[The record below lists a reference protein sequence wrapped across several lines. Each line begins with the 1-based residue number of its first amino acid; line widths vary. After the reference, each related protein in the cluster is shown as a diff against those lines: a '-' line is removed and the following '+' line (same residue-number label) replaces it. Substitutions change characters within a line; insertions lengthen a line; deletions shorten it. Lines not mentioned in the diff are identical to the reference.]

1 MQEPQVT
8 APEAE
13 AGSPPAAP
21 EPFTAPAPQD
31 AAPEAPSAPDAE
43 ASPETPPE
51 HNWDEVWEHEE
62 LKTRRETVRESAH
75 GEGRLQGLQEATA
88 ASDESMQSFDK
99 LTRQVGAVLG
109 RLNKA
114 ASDGAL
120 DAAGVSQ
127 LLSEH
132 QETFFVLNK
141 ALDKEFQG
149 QYGHVGYSE
158 LLKEMG
164 EGLENPSLL
173 ADFEKRLPL
182 AARRIDKRLASDL
195 RKWLTSKVETD
206 AYERGRKKG
215 LADAKAAQAAA
226 QQVKGAKGTGPN
238 LAPGSPAGGRSDA
251 ELLKDPTTSI
261 EKLMEIRARQKA
273 AGE

>member
-1 MQEPQVT
+1 MQETQVT

-21 EPFTAPAPQD
+21 EPFTQAPQD
-31 AAPEAPSAPDAE
+31 AVPEAPSAPEAE
-43 ASPETPPE
+43 TPTETPPD
-51 HNWDEVWEHEE
+51 WDALWDHEE

-75 GEGRLQGLQEATA
+75 GEGRLQGLQEAVT
-88 ASDESMQSFDK
+88 ASDEAKQTFDK

-114 ASDGAL
+114 ASDGTL
-120 DAAGVSQ
+120 DSAGVSQ

-141 ALDKEFQG
+141 ALDTEFQG

-164 EGLENPSLL
+164 EGLEDPSLL

-182 AARRIDKRLASDL
+182 AARRIDKRLALDL
-195 RKWLTSKVETD
+195 RKWLTSKVATE
-206 AYERGRKKG
+206 AEAKGYKRG
-215 LADAKAAQAAA
+215 LAEGKAAQAAA
-226 QQVKGAKGTGPN
+226 QQVQQVKGTGPN
-238 LAPGSPAGGRSDA
+238 LAAGSPAGGRSDK
-251 ELLKDPTTSI
+251 ELLADPSTPVST
-261 EKLMEIRARQKA
+261 LMEIRARQRA
-273 AGE
+273 AGR